1 MMVDQLGGLSGMIPK
16 IESRSLKY
24 GYSNARVKAMKGFLL
39 KGSFLDE
46 LIRVGSIEAMVE
58 ILQKTGYKADLA
70 GASVSYGGSALVETA
85 ASSNFSR
92 TVKKLIR
99 ITPKSDRKALEALLI
114 RWDLLNLKT
123 MMHAKRIKKSYEDV
137 KPYLFDIGGL
147 CEDDF
152 KRIMKADEGN
162 LMKELRRTDIGQKML
177 AIGTG
182 QLSHQMK
189 EKFTNALRSL
199 DTFMQM
205 EAIIDAYIY
214 LFMDQVLS
222 EVGGRDVS
230 DIRQI
235 LRKEIDAK
243 NIMIIERLKKH
254 GMPREKIM
262 GSLIRGGTMSDAML
276 DRFIDAKDLQAV
288 IMLAKPKFH
297 GLELRAERTGLADLE
312 IAFEKSVTEQ
322 KVHAFHRAIL
332 SVGVVIGFLLLK
344 EEELNNLRKIA
355 KGKEFNLPEAEVRA
369 MLVVV

>member
-1 MMVDQLGGLSGMIPK
+1 MRDLLGGMAGKLPR
-16 IESRSLKY
+16 IESRALKY
-24 GYSNARVKAMKGFLL
+24 GYSNARVKAMKGLL
-39 KGSFLDE
+39 LRGSFLDE
-46 LIRVGSIEAMVE
+46 MIRVGSIEGMVE
-58 ILQKTGYKADLA
+58 LLQRTGYKADLA
-70 GASVSYGGSALVETA
+70 GASVTYGGSALIETA
-85 ASSNFSR
+85 ASRNFSR
-92 TVKKLIR
+92 TVKKLIK

-123 MMHAKRIKKSYEDV
+123 LMHAKRIRKTYEDV
-137 KPYLFDIGGL
+137 RPYLFDVGGL
-147 CEDDF
+147 GEDDF

-177 AIGTG
+177 SIGTG
-182 QLSHQMK
+182 QLNRQMK

-199 DTFMQM
+199 DTFLQM
-205 EAIIDAYIY
+205 ETIIDAYIY

-222 EVGGRDVS
+222 EVGGKDVS
-230 DIRQI
+230 DVRQI

-243 NIMIIERLKKH
+243 NILIIERLKKH
-254 GMPREKIM
+254 GTQKDKIL
-262 GSLIRGGTMSDAML
+262 GSLIRGGTMSDAL
-276 DRFIDAKDLQAV
+276 VAKFIDAKDMHGV
-288 IMLAKPKFH
+288 IALAKPRFH
-297 GLELRAERTGLADLE
+297 GLEVKAEKIALSDLE

-355 KGKEFNLPEAEVRA
+355 KGKEFNLPESEVRA